1 MCEKFRNL
9 PSLAARSWVFQ
20 ACPGEQRMVESSLPV
35 SLVLIRVKHAGGKEA
50 HCISTPAYTPLLDHM
65 LKMGSTP
72 SLGLWFWVSHG
83 MCVLYEMTFQV

>member
-35 SLVLIRVKHAGGKEA
+35 CLVLIRVKHAGGEGA
-50 HCISTPAYTPLLDHM
+50 LCISTHLQLSAGPHVENRINPIPGAVV
-65 LKMGSTP
+65 
-72 SLGLWFWVSHG
+72 LGLPIERMSS
-83 MCVLYEMTFQV
+83 LK